1 MQEGTEREAPGPN
14 PVRVGPAHSVRG
26 LFGYS
31 ARTRDALRGV
41 SPQFTVIDGGESDK
55 SAKSAKSTKSD
66 KSSKSDKST
75 KSCKSG
81 RSHKSAKTH
90 KSGQSDKSAKGKKG

>member
-1 MQEGTEREAPGPN
+1 MR
-14 PVRVGPAHSVRG
+14 RRG
-26 LFGYS
+26 L
-31 ARTRDALRGV
+31 TPCALALLTVFAACSDTPLAPVMPFEV
-41 SPQFTVIDGGESDK
+41 SPPQFTVIDGGESDK

-90 KSGQSDKSAKGKKG
+90 KSGKSHKSGKGKKG